1 MVSKND
7 NQKVIAIV
15 GATASG
21 KSDWAKRLAH
31 KYNGLVI
38 SVDSRQIYKGLDIG
52 TAKDKTFHQEL
63 IDIVE
68 PADNFSLKNYQ
79 DLANTLIKKSFSEKK
94 VPFLVGGTGLYLD
107 AIVYGFKLPDL
118 REESLKVRK
127 ELEQKTDAELYH
139 LLQQLDTDAAE
150 KIDPRNKRRVIRAL
164 EVTILTERPFSEQQK
179 KQKPAFK
186 TLIIGI
192 DKPRETLYARA
203 DARVEKMIKDGLV
216 EEVRSLIKKYP
227 VDLPSLNTIGYREI
241 IDYLQG
247 RSDLPTAKEKIKF
260 NTHNYIRKQDT
271 WFKRNKK
278 IKWLKTIEQADKLID
293 CFLK

>member
-1 MVSKND
+1 MASKND

-31 KYNGLVI
+31 KYKGLVI

-52 TAKDKTFHQEL
+52 TAKDKSFHQEL

-79 DLANTLIKKSFSEKK
+79 DSANELLKKSFLNKQ

-118 REESLKVRK
+118 REESLKLRK
-127 ELEQKTDAELYH
+127 ELEEKTDAELYH
-139 LLQQLDTDAAE
+139 LLQQLDPDASE

-179 KQKPAFK
+179 KQKPPFK

-192 DKPRETLYARA
+192 DKPREMLYARA

-216 EEVRSLIKKYP
+216 EEVRSIIKKYP
-227 VDLPSLNTIGYREI
+227 VDLPSLNTIGYREM

-247 RSDLPTAKEKIKF
+247 RCDLPAAKEKIKF

-271 WFKRNKK
+271 WFRRNKQ
-278 IKWLKTIEQADKLID
+278 IKWVKTIEEADKLINH
-293 CFLK
+293 FLN

>member
-1 MVSKND
+1 M
-7 NQKVIAIV
+7 
-15 GATASG
+15 
-21 KSDWAKRLAH
+21 
-31 KYNGLVI
+31 I

-52 TAKDKTFHQEL
+52 TAKDKSFHQEL

-79 DLANTLIKKSFSEKK
+79 DSANELLKKSFLNKQ

-118 REESLKVRK
+118 REESLKLRK
-127 ELEQKTDAELYH
+127 ELEEKTDAELYH
-139 LLQQLDTDAAE
+139 LLQQLDPDASE

-179 KQKPAFK
+179 KQKPPFK

-192 DKPRETLYARA
+192 DKPREMLYARA

-216 EEVRSLIKKYP
+216 EEVRSIIKKYP
-227 VDLPSLNTIGYREI
+227 VDLPSLNTIGYREM

-247 RSDLPTAKEKIKF
+247 RCDLPAAKEKIKF

-271 WFKRNKK
+271 WFRRNKQ
-278 IKWLKTIEQADKLID
+278 IKWVKTIEEADKLINH
-293 CFLK
+293 FLN